1 MLHKFPTN
9 LNEIETEIKWFGC
22 FIRLLVFVR
31 RILCIIIC
39 RTNIWRV
46 IFGKVINGFVKVL
59 DTRIWEGFGTVM
71 GSFVC
76 FFNRASEFDKIH
88 IYCMSS
94 SMMNVVAG
102 LVRVSFV
109 EWSTSVLLWYM
120 LHVSSAKP
128 WNLFGFTFITLL
140 IFLFAW
146 NFTFMCNFGGTLLN
160 VLTNCCVFALI
171 THVWRWFIW
180 SVKSLSGF

>member
-1 MLHKFPTN
+1 MNCKIPKTCDKLKYYINVDNHDLKILTIYMLHKFPTN
-9 LNEIETEIKWFGC
+9 SNEIETEIKWFGC

-59 DTRIWEGFGTVM
+59 DTCIWEGFGTVM

-76 FFNRASEFDKIH
+76 FFNRVSEFDKIH

-120 LHVSSAKP
+120 LHVSSAKT
-128 WNLFGFTFITLL
+128 WNLFGFTFITLFICMKL
-140 IFLFAW
+140 HL
-146 NFTFMCNFGGTLLN
+146 
-160 VLTNCCVFALI
+160 
-171 THVWRWFIW
+171 HV
-180 SVKSLSGF
+180 

>member
-1 MLHKFPTN
+1 MKPKSNGLGASSACWCLWEEFCASSFAGLTF
-9 LNEIETEIKWFGC
+9 EESFSAE
-22 FIRLLVFVR
+22 VM
-31 RILCIIIC
+31 
-39 RTNIWRV
+39 
-46 IFGKVINGFVKVL
+46 NGFVRVL
-59 DTRIWEGFGTVM
+59 DVRIWEGFGTVM

-94 SMMNVVAG
+94 SMMNIVAG

-128 WNLFGFTFITLL
+128 WNLFGFTFITLWSFCL
-140 IFLFAW
+140 HETSPSCVILVGLF
-146 NFTFMCNFGGTLLN
+146 
-160 VLTNCCVFALI
+160 
-171 THVWRWFIW
+171 
-180 SVKSLSGF
+180 

>member
-1 MLHKFPTN
+1 MDLLECWVHASERASA
-9 LNEIETEIKWFGC
+9 LSWAHLC
-22 FIRLLVFVR
+22 ASSARLLS
-31 RILCIIIC
+31 LS
-39 RTNIWRV
+39 
-46 IFGKVINGFVKVL
+46 GFTFIAWVQV
-59 DTRIWEGFGTVM
+59 V
-71 GSFVC
+71 
-76 FFNRASEFDKIH
+76 
-88 IYCMSS
+88 
-94 SMMNVVAG
+94 MNVVAG

>member
-1 MLHKFPTN
+1 MKLKPK
-9 LNEIETEIKWFGC
+9 LNGLGASSAC
-22 FIRLLVFVR
+22 LVFVR

-59 DTRIWEGFGTVM
+59 DTCIWEGFGTVM
-71 GSFVC
+71 SSFMC

-180 SVKSLSGF
+180 LVKSLSGF

>member
-1 MLHKFPTN
+1 MKPK
-9 LNEIETEIKWFGC
+9 LNGLGASSACWCLWEEFCASSFAGLTFEESFSAE
-22 FIRLLVFVR
+22 VM
-31 RILCIIIC
+31 
-39 RTNIWRV
+39 
-46 IFGKVINGFVKVL
+46 NGFVRVL
-59 DTRIWEGFGTVM
+59 DVRIWEGFGTVM

-146 NFTFMCNFGGTLLN
+146 NFTF
-160 VLTNCCVFALI
+160 CVILVGLF
-171 THVWRWFIW
+171 
-180 SVKSLSGF
+180 